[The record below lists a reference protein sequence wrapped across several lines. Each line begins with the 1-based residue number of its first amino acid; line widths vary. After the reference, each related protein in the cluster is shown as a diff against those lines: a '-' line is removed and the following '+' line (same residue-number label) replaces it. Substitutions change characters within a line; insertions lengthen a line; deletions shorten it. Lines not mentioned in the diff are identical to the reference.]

1 MSERR
6 LTDLHEL
13 IGTTEI
19 IISIPPDLLDLLVRC
34 IRHVAADES
43 DPFRALGV
51 LVEGIVHLLSTSV
64 PTGRRDEAA
73 QAVSTM
79 LRDRMVAYNLT

>member
-1 MSERR
+1 MTERR
-6 LTDLHEL
+6 LTDLLKL

-19 IISIPPDLLDLLVRC
+19 IISIPPDLLDLLGRC

-64 PTGRRDEAA
+64 PTGRREEAA
-73 QAVSTM
+73 QAVTTM
-79 LRDRMVAYNLT
+79 LRDRLAAYDLT